1 MKSNW
6 LNPNKNLVGIKVS
19 QLFSQAQAKSRDP
32 TEWWTHHI
40 SAVSQP
46 FEILGDFL
54 GVKDLI

>member
-19 QLFSQAQAKSRDP
+19 QFFSQAQAKSPD
-32 TEWWTHHI
+32 WQTHHI

-46 FEILGDFL
+46 FEIFGEFL